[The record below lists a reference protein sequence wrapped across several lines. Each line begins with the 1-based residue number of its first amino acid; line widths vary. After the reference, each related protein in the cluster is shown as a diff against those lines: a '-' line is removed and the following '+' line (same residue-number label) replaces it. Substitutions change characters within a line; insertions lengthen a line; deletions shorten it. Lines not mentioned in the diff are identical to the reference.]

1 MKKTLNLVAVALF
14 GVAMLSLSS
23 CLSGGNGGEEPKYKK
38 ITKAEQTVIMSSIVG
53 NYSGQLKFVK
63 GPKPT
68 DIDSVKIAWTLTN
81 DTILVIDKFPVRVL
95 TGTVS
100 ASETFVKQLGAAD
113 PVEVKMK
120 LKLPNYTLEDYYNKG
135 YYLASPIA
143 AKDFDITIA
152 GKPGKL
158 AFTNVIQFGSM
169 QHQQVQQLLEYY
181 KEKQVIRLLVKQITY
196 ENTPY
201 EIKNPVVLQ
210 GKKIN

>member
-68 DIDSVKIAWTLTN
+68 DIDSVKIAWTVTN

-95 TGTVS
+95 TGSVK

-113 PVEVKMK
+113 AAEVKMK
-120 LKLPNYTLEDYYNKG
+120 LKLPNYMLEDYYNKG
-135 YYLASPIA
+135 YYLASPIVGQ
-143 AKDFDITIA
+143 DIDIKIGQNT
-152 GKPGKL
+152 GKL
-158 AFTNVIQFGSM
+158 AFTNAIQTGTM

-181 KEKQVIRLLVKQITY
+181 KEKQVTRLLVKQITF
-196 ENTPY
+196 ENTPH
-201 EIKNPVVLQ
+201 EVNAPVYLV
-210 GKKIN
+210 GKKN

>member
-1 MKKTLNLVAVALF
+1 MKKTLNLVAIALF
-14 GVAMLSLSS
+14 GVVVLSLSS
-23 CLSGGNGGEEPKYKK
+23 CLNGGNGGEEPRFKK
-38 ITKAEQTVIMSSIVG
+38 ITKAEQTVIMSSLVG
-53 NYSGQLKFVK
+53 NYSGHLKFAK
-63 GPKPT
+63 SAKPNE
-68 DIDSVKIAWTLTN
+68 IDSVKIDWTITP
-81 DTILVIDKFPVRVL
+81 DTILVIEKFPVRVL
-95 TGTVS
+95 TGSVQ

-181 KEKQVIRLLVKQITY
+181 KEKQVTRLLVKQITF
-196 ENTPY
+196 ENTPH
-201 EIKNPVVLQ
+201 EVNAPVYLV
-210 GKKIN
+210 GKKN

>member
-68 DIDSVKIAWTLTN
+68 DIDSVKIAWSVTN

-95 TGTVS
+95 TGSVS

-135 YYLASPIA
+135 YYLASPIVGQ
-143 AKDFDITIA
+143 DIDIKIGQNT
-152 GKPGKL
+152 GKL
-158 AFTNVIQFGSM
+158 AFTNAIQMGTM

-181 KEKQVIRLLVKQITY
+181 KEKQVTRLLVKQITF
-196 ENTPY
+196 ENTPH
-201 EIKNPVVLQ
+201 EVNAPVYLV
-210 GKKIN
+210 GKKN

>member
-1 MKKTLNLVAVALF
+1 MKKTLNLVAIALF
-14 GVAMLSLSS
+14 GVVVLSLSS
-23 CLSGGNGGEEPKYKK
+23 CLNGGNGGEEPRFKK
-38 ITKAEQTVIMSSIVG
+38 ITKAEQTVIMSSLVG
-53 NYSGQLKFVK
+53 NYSGHLKFVK
-63 GPKPT
+63 SAKPNE
-68 DIDSVKIAWTLTN
+68 IDSVKIDWTITP
-81 DTILVIDKFPVRVL
+81 DTILVIEKFPVRVL
-95 TGTVS
+95 TGSVQ

-158 AFTNVIQFGSM
+158 TFTNVIQFGSM

-181 KEKQVIRLLVKQITY
+181 KEKQVTRLLVKQITF
-196 ENTPY
+196 ENTPH
-201 EIKNPVVLQ
+201 EVNAPVYLV
-210 GKKIN
+210 GKKN

>member
-68 DIDSVKIAWTLTN
+68 DIDSVKIAWTVTN

-100 ASETFVKQLGAAD
+100 ASETFVKQLGVAD

>member
-1 MKKTLNLVAVALF
+1 MKKTLNLVAIALF
-14 GVAMLSLSS
+14 GVVMLSLSS
-23 CLSGGNGGEEPKYKK
+23 CLNGGNGGEEPRFKK

-68 DIDSVKIAWTLTN
+68 DIDSVKIAWTVTN

-113 PVEVKMK
+113 AAEVKMK
-120 LKLPNYTLEDYYNKG
+120 LKLPNYMLEDYYNKG
-135 YYLASPIA
+135 YYLASPIVGQ
-143 AKDFDITIA
+143 DIDIKIGQNT
-152 GKPGKL
+152 GKL
-158 AFTNVIQFGSM
+158 AFTNAIQMGTM

-181 KEKQVIRLLVKQITY
+181 KEKQVTRLLVKQITF
-196 ENTPY
+196 ENTPH
-201 EIKNPVVLQ
+201 EVNAPVYLV
-210 GKKIN
+210 GKKN